1 MSNSPAL
8 VAGSGNDSNQTPSS
22 DGVNI
27 SFYHLTSTPM
37 QRALPKLLEK
47 IVGSGHR
54 ALVVTSS
61 EEEAEQLNQLLW
73 TYDQDSFLPHGSL
86 KDGRAEDQ
94 PILLSSEAKPLNNAN
109 ILLITH
115 GQMAGQTERFER
127 VLGMFDGNNAE
138 AVAAARTRWT
148 VYKNAGHT
156 LTYQQQTAAGG
167 WEQK

>member
-1 MSNSPAL
+1 MNTQIS
-8 VAGSGNDSNQTPSS
+8 DSKLQTQ
-22 DGVNI
+22 I

-47 IVGSGHR
+47 VVGGGHR
-54 ALVVTSS
+54 ALVLTTS

-94 PILLSSEAKPLNNAN
+94 PILLSAETTPLNNAN
-109 ILLITH
+109 MLLVTN
-115 GQMAGQTERFER
+115 GQTVEQPEHFER
-127 VLGMFDGNNAE
+127 VLDIFDGNNAE

-148 VYKNAGHT
+148 TYKNAGHT
-156 LTYQQQTAAGG
+156 LTYQQQTATGG